1 MATKTVDL
9 GNLVFG
15 KESKYEMEAKY
26 VYSNIVSEITP
37 AEMIELHI
45 KKIDTKLNES
55 IIAII
60 PDKNI
65 LKPNQ
70 DKLDRVMFTINKHSI
85 KLNKKDSTN
94 ISDWL
99 NVVLFKAKRRYFRYS
114 TIYKN
119 EKEVHF
125 VKNSPKFFR
134 RGIGFGKN

>member
-45 KKIDTKLNES
+45 KKVDTKLNES

-85 KLNKKDSTN
+85 KLNKKDLT
-94 ISDWL
+94 L
-99 NVVLFKAKRRYFRYS
+99 NF
-114 TIYKN
+114 
-119 EKEVHF
+119 
-125 VKNSPKFFR
+125 
-134 RGIGFGKN
+134 